1 LPLFI
6 FGNTRSHPFGRASAS
21 AALQKG
27 QFWFH
32 YILFFSNY
40 FSKRKSKFVMKHDFF
55 HSVVNSLKGN
65 LWVDG
70 LFGIEKENIRVNKH
84 GELAQTPHP
93 RGFGNKLRHP
103 YITTDFSESQIEMIT
118 PPLPDIRQTIGFL
131 ETIHDIVSLELSD
144 EYLWPQSIPPILP
157 DEKQIPIA
165 QYGADGKDAQQ
176 YREFLAQKYSSKN
189 QLFSGIHVNFSY
201 SNKLLELLY
210 IKTNPTISFAE
221 FKNEAYLKTVRQ
233 MLRLRWLYILLFG
246 KSPVVDSSLELQC
259 KKAPFST
266 NKNVIALS
274 IRNSCYGYRNLDDLY
289 PDYSS
294 VNNFNNSIDQMV
306 QEHKLAA
313 PKELYSPVRPKF
325 TNSFNDIS
333 YVELRFIDIDP
344 LNKVGITEEA
354 LYFLHALALYGLLTE
369 EPDSF
374 DATAQ
379 TIANNYYEYVALYG
393 LNTSPLLFDKNGNQ
407 IDIWHKAKTHIQ
419 EIINLFQKLGID
431 REGYQTTLMHAKQL
445 IENPNQRGIHD
456 VLDGVLK
463 MGYIPFHLDRAR
475 HYLTM
480 SKQNEYNFIGLEDME
495 LSTQLL
501 LREAVKRG
509 VLIEIMDRKE
519 NFVKLRRDDNVQY
532 VKQATKTSLD
542 NYASILA
549 MENKVVTKKILRDHG
564 LRVPNGQEYSEA
576 EMGKADFTLFQNRPI
591 VIKPNQ
597 TNFGTGITI
606 LKENTDEEI
615 YQRAIDIAFE
625 YDSTILIEEFI
636 AGKEYRFFVID
647 NEVAG
652 ILHRVPANVTG
663 DGTKSIQKLVGI
675 KNQDPLRGKGYRTPL
690 EKIQLGEAEAI
701 FLQAQNKSFDYIPAL
716 GETIYL
722 RENSNISTGGDSID
736 FTDKI
741 PNSFKKIA
749 IAAAKHLN
757 VAITGLD
764 MIIPDYKQEA
774 ASDNYAIIE
783 LNFNPAIHIH
793 CYPFKGINRKLDAK
807 LMDALGYHL

>member
-1 LPLFI
+1 
-6 FGNTRSHPFGRASAS
+6 
-21 AALQKG
+21 
-27 QFWFH
+27 
-32 YILFFSNY
+32 
-40 FSKRKSKFVMKHDFF
+40 MEHDFF

-93 RGFGNKLRHP
+93 RGFGNKLQHP

-118 PPLPDIRQTIGFL
+118 PPLPDIKQTIGFL
-131 ETIHDIVSLELSD
+131 ETIHDIVSLELAD

-157 DEKQIPIA
+157 DDEQIPIA
-165 QYGADGKDAQQ
+165 QYGEDGKEAQH
-176 YREFLAQKYSSKN
+176 YREFLAQKYGSKN
-189 QLFSGIHVNFSY
+189 QLFSGIHFNFSY
-201 SNKLLELLY
+201 SEKLLEMLY
-210 IKTNPTISFAE
+210 LKSNPAISFDE
-221 FKNEAYLKTVRQ
+221 FKDEAYLKTVRQ
-233 MLRLRWLYILLFG
+233 MSRLRWLYILLYG
-246 KSPVVDSSLELQC
+246 NSPVVDSSLELQC
-259 KKAPFST
+259 KQAPFT
-266 NKNVIALS
+266 KNKNVIALS
-274 IRNSCYGYRNLDDLY
+274 IRSSCYGYRNLGELY

-294 VNNFNNSIDQMV
+294 VESFKSSIEQMV
-306 QEHKLAA
+306 KEHQLAA
-313 PKELYSPVRPKF
+313 SKELYSSVRPKF
-325 TNSFNDIS
+325 IKNPDHIS
-333 YVELRFIDIDP
+333 YIELRFIDIDP
-344 LNKVGITEEA
+344 LSKAGITEEA
-354 LYFLHALALYGLLTE
+354 LHFLHALALYGLLTE

-379 TIANNYYEYVALYG
+379 AIANNYHGYVALYG
-393 LNTSPLLFDKNGNQ
+393 LNSSSLLFGQNEEQVN
-407 IDIWHKAKTHIQ
+407 IWHKAKTHIQ
-419 EIINLFQKLGID
+419 KIIDLFQKLGID
-431 REGYQTTLMHAKQL
+431 REGYQTSLMHAKQL
-445 IENPNQRGIHD
+445 IENPNQREIYSTLNGI
-456 VLDGVLK
+456 LK

-519 NFVKLRRDDNVQY
+519 NFVKLQREDNIQY

-549 MENKVVTKKILRDHG
+549 MENKVVTKKILSVHG
-564 LRVPNGQEYSEA
+564 LRVPNGQEYSTA
-576 EMGKADFTLFQNRPI
+576 EMAKTDFTLFQGKPV

-606 LKENTDEEI
+606 LKDNTDEEI
-615 YQRAIDIAFE
+615 YRRAIDIAFE
-625 YDSTILIEEFI
+625 YDSTILVEEFI
-636 AGKEYRFFVID
+636 AGKEYRFFVIGA
-647 NEVAG
+647 EIAG

-663 DGTKSIQKLVGI
+663 DGTKSVRELVGI

-690 EKIQLGEAEAI
+690 EKIQLGEAETI
-701 FLQAQNKSFDYIPAL
+701 FLQAQNKNSNYIPAP

-736 FTDKI
+736 YTEKI
-741 PNSFKKIA
+741 PDSYKRVA
-749 IAAAKHLN
+749 IAAAKYLN

-764 MIIPDYKQEA
+764 MIIPDYTQDA
-774 ASDNYAIIE
+774 TNDNYAIIE

-793 CYPFKGINRKLDAK
+793 CYPFKGVNRKLNEK
-807 LMDALGYHL
+807 LMDVLGYRR